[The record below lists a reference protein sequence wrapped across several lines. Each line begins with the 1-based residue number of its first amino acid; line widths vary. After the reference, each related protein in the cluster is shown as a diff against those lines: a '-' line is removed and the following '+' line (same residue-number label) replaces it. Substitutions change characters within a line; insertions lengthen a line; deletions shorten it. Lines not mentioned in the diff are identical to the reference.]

1 MHVTAAAVVM
11 VRQHRH
17 FALVDG
23 VDRCVRSCEYL
34 GLGLVG
40 VIVPVVVMLVVSCGI
55 AEGDARELKGMLEP
69 VLTVTHGKALQRD
82 HKGHGQ
88 ADADLA
94 DKSRQ
99 ESTPY
104 SPGLSRHPRFRQH
117 QKCRSVLSAP

>member
-1 MHVTAAAVVM
+1 MHVTAAAMVM

-17 FALVDG
+17 FALVGG
-23 VDRCVRSCEYL
+23 VDRRVCGGRGFSVD
-34 GLGLVG
+34 LVG
-40 VIVPVVVMLVVSCGI
+40 VIVPVVVMIMVSRGI
-55 AEGDARELKGMLEP
+55 AESDAGELESMFYSM
-69 VLTVTHGKALQRD
+69 LTVTYRKALQRD

-104 SPGLSRHPRFRQH
+104 SPGLSRHP
-117 QKCRSVLSAP
+117 